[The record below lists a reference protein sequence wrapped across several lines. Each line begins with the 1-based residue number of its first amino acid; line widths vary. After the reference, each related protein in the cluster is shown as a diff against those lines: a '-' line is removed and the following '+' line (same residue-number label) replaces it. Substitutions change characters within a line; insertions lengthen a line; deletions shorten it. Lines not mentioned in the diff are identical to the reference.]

1 MSWWRDKLAG
11 IAMSLGFIA
20 DDVAQARGEHEF
32 ASGQMFGYAAGRRS
46 RAHAD
51 FRGEP
56 LGPNALSETYGE
68 KVLMAVR
75 QLHNDNPLIAGGVE
89 AIATMVVGRGIDL
102 EPDSPDPAVN
112 AVLLRAWKRAC
123 RKVDL
128 AGEMAHDECQR
139 LIMREWIV
147 AGEAIVRHV
156 SVRDGDGT
164 RVVQEV
170 IRRER
175 LPISGPWGLATDA
188 RERNGNRVVQS
199 IELDDRGVPVAYHV
213 RGDSVD
219 DRLFTAMGESVTRVP
234 ASQVS
239 HVFRRRSPGQL
250 RGVSMLVAGVR
261 TTLDLQEFLAAGL
274 HQARVAASTGAFIT
288 GTAPAA
294 RDGKAVQ
301 PPAIAG
307 QTTGALDEFG
317 RPVSV
322 MRPGAFTYIPSKD
335 AKVTTLGTNLPGPQF
350 ATAIAD
356 LTRLVAVSMGVGYE
370 TLSRDFSRVNYSSAK
385 MGQGIER
392 AVFASMQQRIYQ
404 KVEVPRYRAWLTA
417 SLLDGSLAR
426 VLSAQQLAAIVA
438 DFETYAE
445 SKAVY
450 PGHVSV
456 DPLKDANAT
465 AMELELGITS
475 RRRACAERGRDWK
488 TVVAE
493 LLDEEQQL
501 VEERTRRGLPIT
513 GLVGNAA
520 AKAAGVDPNAGDAP
534 DANTTGNDNG
544 DGSDAVPAN
553 PNDQQDGEDENTDN
567 TAQTAHGTPARAGGL
582 LRLVLGPRRNATRR
596 QA

>member
-11 IAMSLGFIA
+11 IAMSLGFVA
-20 DDVAQARGEHEF
+20 DDVAQSRGEQEF
-32 ASGQMFGYAAGRRS
+32 ATGQMFGYAAGRRS

-102 EPDSPDPAVN
+102 EPDSPDASINVK
-112 AVLLRAWKRAC
+112 LLAAWKRAC

-139 LIMREWIV
+139 LIMREWII

-156 SVRDGDGT
+156 SVRDAEGEGS

-188 RERNGNRVVQS
+188 RQRNGNRIVQS

-294 RDGKAVQ
+294 KDGKAQQ
-301 PPAIAG
+301 PPGLAG
-307 QTTGALDEFG
+307 QTTGAVDEFG

-322 MRPGAFTYIPSKD
+322 MRPGAFTFIPNKD
-335 AKVTTLGTNLPGPQF
+335 AKVVTLGSNLPGPQF

-404 KVEVPRYRAWLTA
+404 KVEVPRYRAWLSA

-426 VLSAQQLAAIVA
+426 VLTPQQLAAIAA

-465 AMELELGITS
+465 AMELQLGITS

-493 LLDEEQQL
+493 LLDEEQEL
-501 VEERTRRGLPIT
+501 VEERTRRGLPIN

-520 AKAAGVDPNAGDAP
+520 AQAAEPQPGDEPDVAGGE
-534 DANTTGNDNG
+534 NGITTDDDQLPAAEPAGE
-544 DGSDAVPAN
+544 DG
-553 PNDQQDGEDENTDN
+553 GEDENTDN
-567 TAQTAHGTPARAGGL
+567 TARGGTNRRGGL
-582 LRLVLGPRRNATRR
+582 LRLVFGRGRDATRR